1 MPLEATSRDWL
12 ALLVLTVL
20 WGSAFMFTEL
30 ALTAFPPAVLVA
42 GRIVIAAAF
51 IWCYLRIAG
60 DTLPAPGRS
69 WLPMLVLAI
78 FSNVLPFHLV
88 AWAQQH
94 IDSSMAGILMAVMP
108 LFVLTL
114 AHFFIPGARL
124 TPWRTAGFLIGFTGV
139 FAIIGPE
146 SVRGIEHTAELWGAL
161 AALAA
166 ALCYAISTI
175 YARRMGPGNPLQR
188 AATMLVVASLL
199 SMPVAL
205 VELPDVVMPG
215 VVAVVAVGVL
225 GMLAT
230 GYATILYFRLI
241 QGPGPA
247 FLSLVNYLVPAW
259 AVIAGTV
266 VLGESISFTVLIGL
280 ALILAGIA
288 LSEFGGRIGPSMKAL
303 WPRDVPPSAG
313 TVTRKDA

>member
-1 MPLEATSRDWL
+1 
-12 ALLVLTVL
+12 
-20 WGSAFMFTEL
+20 
-30 ALTAFPPAVLVA
+30 
-42 GRIVIAAAF
+42 
-51 IWCYLRIAG
+51 
-60 DTLPAPGRS
+60 
-69 WLPMLVLAI
+69 
-78 FSNVLPFHLV
+78 
-88 AWAQQH
+88 
-94 IDSSMAGILMAVMP
+94 
-108 LFVLTL
+108 
-114 AHFFIPGARL
+114 
-124 TPWRTAGFLIGFTGV
+124 
-139 FAIIGPE
+139 
-146 SVRGIEHTAELWGAL
+146 
-161 AALAA
+161 
-166 ALCYAISTI
+166 
-175 YARRMGPGNPLQR
+175 
-188 AATMLVVASLL
+188 
-199 SMPVAL
+199 MPVAL
-205 VELPDVVMPG
+205 IELPDVAMPG
-215 VVAVVAVGVL
+215 VLAVVAIAVL